1 LDEILAIDV
10 MIKDVYTIHPKNRV
24 ALARLRMFR
33 HGIGALPVVDKN
45 NKLTGMITL
54 RDIDLAGNDASSLLV
69 EDLMTTRL
77 LTASEETPISEIV
90 DIMLRTGIQR
100 IPVIDKSGRL
110 IGLMTQTAVMK
121 AAKKCFERT

>member
-1 LDEILAIDV
+1 MDEILAKDV
-10 MIKDVYTIHPKNRV
+10 MIRDVYTIHPKNRV

-77 LTASEETPISEIV
+77 LTASEETSISEIV
-90 DIMLRTGIQR
+90 DMMLRTGIQR

>member
-1 LDEILAIDV
+1 LDEILAKDV
-10 MIKDVYTIHPKNRV
+10 MIRDVYTIHPKNRV

-33 HGIGALPVVDKN
+33 HGIGALPVVGKN

-77 LTASEETPISEIV
+77 LTASEETSISEIV
-90 DIMLRTGIQR
+90 DMMLRTGIQR

>member
-1 LDEILAIDV
+1 MDEILAIDV

-77 LTASEETPISEIV
+77 LTASEETSISEIV
-90 DIMLRTGIQR
+90 DMMLRTGIQR

>member
-1 LDEILAIDV
+1 
-10 MIKDVYTIHPKNRV
+10 MIRDVYTIHPKNRV

-77 LTASEETPISEIV
+77 LTASEETSISEIV
-90 DIMLRTGIQR
+90 DMMLRTGIQR